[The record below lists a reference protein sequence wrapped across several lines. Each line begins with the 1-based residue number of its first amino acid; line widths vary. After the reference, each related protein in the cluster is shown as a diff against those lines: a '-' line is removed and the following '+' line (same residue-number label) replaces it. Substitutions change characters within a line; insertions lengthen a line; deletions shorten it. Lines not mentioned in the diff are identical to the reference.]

1 VTRYNPDT
9 GRKTK
14 VPADSVEAMEWP
26 SRKPAAQT
34 KTQKAAM
41 RRAETQIAR
50 TVERGA
56 GRAVAKVAG
65 GLAAAG
71 QAAGLGAGAT
81 AAYLASAGL
90 ISYAATRAI
99 LEGAAQGQTPVN
111 LVSKARSMAVTAF
124 HRKLGR
130 FPTHAEYADVRKR
143 VGQAILDHFAA
154 ATGSVPAMWR
164 NFVGLFKGE

>member
-1 VTRYNPDT
+1 
-9 GRKTK
+9 
-14 VPADSVEAMEWP
+14 MEWP

-34 KTQKAAM
+34 KRQKAVT
-41 RRAETQIAR
+41 RRLETQIAR
-50 TVERGA
+50 ATERTVGKTA
-56 GRAVAKVAG
+56 GKVAA

-71 QAAGLGAGAT
+71 QSAGLGAGAT

-99 LEGAAQGQTPVN
+99 LEANAQGITPAN

-130 FPTHAEYADVRKR
+130 FPTHAEYVDVRKR
-143 VGQAILDHFAA
+143 VGNAIMDHFAA